1 MNSTATIFKRELKEQ
16 VNTRLK
22 EVRDE
27 TSDNL
32 ADIYFILSDLN
43 INDESFN
50 LIIDKINSVKK
61 TIENNFI
68 K

>member
-1 MNSTATIFKRELKEQ
+1 MNSMKIIFERELKEQ
-16 VNTRLK
+16 VNTRLR

-27 TSDNL
+27 ISDNL

-43 INDESFN
+43 INDKDFN
-50 LIIDKINSVKK
+50 KIINKINSVKT